1 MITDSQK
8 SKVQMKDNQYSG
20 NKERKEKKIDISISN
35 HEIGFLNFLG
45 FIAFKILVTFRSLL
59 IRTYALA
66 LCHIIKKFVCF

>member
-1 MITDSQK
+1 MLLHYQLLYRRILAVMITDSQK
-8 SKVQMKDNQYSG
+8 SKVQMKDNQYNG

-59 IRTYALA
+59 IRP
-66 LCHIIKKFVCF
+66 